1 MPVHTWLSHTSCME
15 SDVRELRCVIVDDS
29 QAFLDA
35 AVKFIGR
42 EGITVVAVA
51 SNSAEAL
58 ACVARLQPDVTIV
71 DVTLGDESGFDL
83 AELLSSGD
91 ARSPV
96 VLTSTH
102 SEQDLEDAIEASP
115 ALGFVPK
122 VALSAGAI
130 RGLVDGVG
138 RL

>member
-1 MPVHTWLSHTSCME
+1 
-15 SDVRELRCVIVDDS
+15 
-29 QAFLDA
+29 
-35 AVKFIGR
+35 VKFIGR